1 VPSKYNAFALFR
13 VRPMKTNTSPD
24 SRLFFIGSTTSA
36 ESVSYALR
44 MSTGAR

>member
-13 VRPMKTNTSPD
+13 VRPMKTKTSPD
-24 SRLFFIGSTTSA
+24 SRLFFIGPATSA

-44 MSTGAR
+44 MSTGSR